1 MQSIRVIC
9 LSVLD
14 FLARPYAFEC
24 FIRRERLSH
33 RARFNLVSTFFTF
46 LPFARLRISSSRLLE
61 HTAGHRSLPTHTGC
75 VGVTRELKIYTSL
88 TKFPLTTRQYRVIMQ
103 PTPVTVDHLTP
114 LSARLLCVPLVCR
127 ALVAALHFAGVL
139 L

>member
-1 MQSIRVIC
+1 MHLNVS
-9 LSVLD
+9 LD
-14 FLARPYAFEC
+14 END
-24 FIRRERLSH
+24 SH
-33 RARFNLVSTFFTF
+33 IARFNLVSTFFTF

-61 HTAGHRSLPTHTGC
+61 HTAGHRALPTLPTQPTKC
-75 VGVTRELKIYTSL
+75 VGVTRENSKFIRYSL

-103 PTPVTVDHLTP
+103 PTPMTVDHLTP
-114 LSARLLCVPLVCR
+114 LPVRLLCVPLLCR